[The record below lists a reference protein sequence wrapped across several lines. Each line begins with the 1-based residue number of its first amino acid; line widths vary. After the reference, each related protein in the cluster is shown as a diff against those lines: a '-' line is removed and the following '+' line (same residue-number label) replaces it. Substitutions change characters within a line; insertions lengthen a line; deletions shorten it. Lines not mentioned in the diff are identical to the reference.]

1 MGANKSI
8 RIGICVLAMIAALLA
23 GAKSAR
29 AQTASPIRY
38 VFGPNSFTDSKGQLW
53 SAIPQS
59 DLSGSASH
67 HWSICTPTAVFT
79 GTPDPGLYREQMVE
93 DSGDLVMTIPV
104 SSGAYT
110 VNLYFAEPCSNT
122 VAGSRVFGVTVN
134 GTTIVPRL
142 DLTATAGV
150 EKPVIEST
158 QISGTQVSLDL
169 KRIADAPLIAGIEV
183 LPASPSSSSGSASS
197 SFQVAAKLGW
207 EDGTPVA
214 GTVNVTQLIS
224 TNPAASKVAR
234 KFYAGCEWSGHGPP
248 DCGPHVAPDL
258 FVYARRTH
266 RRNREHAI
274 VFLRPD
280 HAQGISSRAERI
292 NRPEQSERDAE
303 VFFVLTYSRSR
314 RANEK

>member
-104 SSGAYT
+104 SSGVYT

-150 EKPVIEST
+150 EKPVIESA

-169 KRIADAPLIAGIEV
+169 KRIADAPLIAAIEV
-183 LPASPSSSSGSASS
+183 LPASSSSSSGSGSS

-207 EDGTPVA
+207 DDGTPIA

-224 TNPAASKVAR
+224 TNPAASKSLGSFTLDANG
-234 KFYAGCEWSGHGPP
+234 AATAHLTP
-248 DCGPHVAPDL
+248 DLTLPLTFSFTLVAPTGATVNTLSFSCDPITL
-258 FVYARRTH
+258 KVFPRVLSAS
-266 RRNREHAI
+266 I
-274 VFLRPD
+274 VLNKASATLKSF
-280 HAQGISSRAERI
+280 S
-292 NRPEQSERDAE
+292 
-303 VFFVLTYSRSR
+303 F
-314 RANEK
+314 